1 MKISKVIICLYA
13 FFTKRRST
21 MLFIFMSAVLSVL
34 DASLGLIAICFNQK
48 KYEVIMNR
56 DQVSILMDYEV
67 WLWDCFTRVN

>member
-1 MKISKVIICLYA
+1 
-13 FFTKRRST
+13 
-21 MLFIFMSAVLSVL
+21 MLFIFISAVLSVL

-67 WLWDCFTRVN
+67 